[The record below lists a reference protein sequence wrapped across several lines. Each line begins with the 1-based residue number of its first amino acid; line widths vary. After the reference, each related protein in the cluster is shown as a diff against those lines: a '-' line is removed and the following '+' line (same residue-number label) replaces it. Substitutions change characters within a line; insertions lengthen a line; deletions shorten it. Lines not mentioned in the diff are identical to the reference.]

1 MGLWLEK
8 SILSSEIL
16 WLYLMAEENFKMFKD
31 IWEEEI
37 KKIKNGVI
45 DNCGSL
51 RIYGCFS
58 LCENSLILSMKTRFE
73 LTPEFN
79 LEIELLK
86 ARLTI
91 ALEIAHTKYML
102 QNRSLLVKI
111 IESISRAVQK
121 VPKL

>member
-1 MGLWLEK
+1 
-8 SILSSEIL
+8 
-16 WLYLMAEENFKMFKD
+16 MAKENFKMFKD
-31 IWEEEI
+31 VWEEEI
-37 KKIKNGVI
+37 KKIENGVI
-45 DNCGSL
+45 DNRGSL
-51 RIYGCFS
+51 LIYDHFS
-58 LCENSLILSMKTRFE
+58 LCENSLIQSMKTRFE